1 MKKIVY
7 KRFESLEEPT
17 VVLSTRSQEHL
28 GSLSNIDSSSISYKK
43 NLNAANEFSFKI
55 YKTMEGK
62 EERLW
67 DKVVDLKLV
76 WVKEVNEYFEIKVNV
91 NDSND
96 TVKSV
101 TGTSL
106 CEAELGQTML
116 YNVEIN
122 NESDISRSDYVVTKF
137 YDPDNPDGSLL
148 HRVLGKLPNYHIKHV
163 DSSLANLQRS
173 FHIDGTSVYDFLT
186 GECAGQFNCLFQFDS
201 TSRGISV
208 YDLYTNCLHCGYR
221 GEYENI
227 CPKCHQTDLA
237 YFGEDTTIY
246 VDKERLTDNVTFE
259 TDVNGVKNCFRLE
272 AGDELMTATVRSLI
286 QNGGGNIWYFSK
298 EDKDD
303 MPKELSEKIDKYQTL
318 YDSCTEEYQEVLGH
332 LYDAIDQILYH
343 TSSMMPDAGHR
354 EVTATTEARKLTNA
368 ALSPLGLD
376 SVTASTSVQTVE
388 GALKSYAKIYVKTGY
403 VKLEIGESRFQYE
416 GKDSDGFH
424 YGTWRGNFKVT
435 NCSDEK
441 DVATS
446 DDLTVTV
453 HDNYE
458 SFLRQKLEKSLASK
472 DDDDV
477 SVFDVLKIEMPDKSM
492 DTKEAEAFKA
502 AKLSEFK
509 EALEKYS
516 LNRLQSFYDAIQRVL
531 EIMVEAD
538 QASENANFYFDLYLP
553 YYERLQAC
561 QAEIDKRQATIN
573 KLQHD
578 YESWEAEKNRI
589 QSKLNLE
596 NHLGEELYNIFCS
609 YRREDTYSNQ
619 NYVSDGLNNTELLE
633 RAREFL
639 ETSKKELYKSGE
651 RKHSITANLN
661 NILLIPAF
669 EPLLDKFELGNWIR
683 IRADETVYRLRLVS
697 YEVNFSDLEKIQIEF
712 SDVTKGMDGWSDVES
727 ILSAAQSMSTSY
739 NYVSKQASNGKD
751 AKDRLENWVEN
762 GLALTKMKIVDN
774 ADNQNITWDSHGVL
788 LREYQPVTDDYNDK
802 QLKFINR
809 GIYATDDNWK
819 TAKVGIGDFTYYDPE
834 SGQMKEDYG
843 VIADTLVG
851 NLILSEKVGVYNTKN
866 SIKMDEN
873 GLTITTDAT
882 EKGVNNMAMTVQR
895 KVLNDEGKEIVE
907 PMMYLDSN
915 GQLVLTGSLRINS
928 GVDNAAETLKELCD
942 MSKFDERLDKLF
954 SSKSDEIS
962 GNIQDECEAVKK
974 YMEGQLNAYETKV
987 EQYLQFDGDKG
998 LIIGA
1003 KGSSFKTEINNT
1015 RMAFTQDGAT
1025 VSYISNK
1032 QLYIPWAVVEAS
1044 LLLGNYYFQPRKKKN
1059 ADGTVSWGGMSISWG
1074 K

>member
-1003 KGSSFKTEINNT
+1003 KGSSFKTEIDNT

>member
-55 YKTMEGK
+55 YKTMDGK

-774 ADNQNITWDSHGVL
+774 ADNQNISWDSHGVL

-1003 KGSSFKTEINNT
+1003 KGSSFKTEIDNT

>member
-1 MKKIVY
+1 MKKIIY

-17 VVLSTRSQEHL
+17 IVLSTRSYEHL
-28 GSLSNIDSSSISYKK
+28 GSLSNVDPSSITYKK

-55 YKTMEGK
+55 YKTMDEK

-67 DKVVDLKLV
+67 DKVVDLKLI

-96 TVKSV
+96 VVKSI

-106 CEAELGQTML
+106 CEAELGQTIL
-116 YNVEIN
+116 YDVEIN
-122 NESDISRSDYVVTKF
+122 TESDIARSDYTVTKF
-137 YDPDNPDGSLL
+137 YDPDTPDGSLL

-173 FHIDGTSVYDFLT
+173 FSINGTSIYDFLT
-186 GECAGQFNCLFQFDS
+186 GECAEQFNCLFQFDS
-201 TSRGISV
+201 ASRSISV
-208 YDLYTNCLHCGYR
+208 HDLYTNCLHCGYR
-221 GEYENI
+221 GEYADV
-227 CPKCHQTDLA
+227 CPECHETELS

-246 VDKERLTDNVTFE
+246 VDKEHLTDNVTFE
-259 TDVNGVKNCFRLE
+259 TDTSGVKNCFRLE
-272 AGDELMTATVRSLI
+272 AGDDLMTATVRSLI

-303 MPKELSEKIDKYQTL
+303 MPEALSQKIDAYQQL
-318 YDSCTEEYQEVLGH
+318 YDSCTKDYQIVLEE
-332 LYDAIDQILYH
+332 LYDSIDQILYH
-343 TSSMMPDAGHR
+343 TSSMMPTREHD
-354 EVTATTEARKLTNA
+354 EVTAATEAAKLTNA
-368 ALSPLGLD
+368 ALSPLGL
-376 SVTASTSVQTVE
+376 SALNASTSAATVE
-388 GALKSYAKIYVKTGY
+388 GALKNYAKVYVKTGY
-403 VKLEIGESRFQYE
+403 VKLEINNGRFQYI
-416 GKDSDGFH
+416 GKNSDGYH
-424 YGTWRGNFKVT
+424 YGTWTGNFKVT
-435 NCSDEK
+435 NYSNKE

-446 DDLTVTV
+446 EEITVTV

-458 SFLRQKLEKSLASK
+458 SFLKQKIEMLIASK

-492 DTKEAEAFKA
+492 DTEEAETFKA
-502 AKLSEFK
+502 AKLNEFK
-509 EALEKYS
+509 NALEEYS
-516 LNRLQSFYDAIQRVL
+516 LNRLQSFYDAIQSVL

-538 QASENANFYFDLYLP
+538 QASESANFYFDMYLP

-561 QAEIDKRQATIN
+561 QAEIDKRQATIKQLRDIYN
-573 KLQHD
+573 
-578 YESWEAEKNRI
+578 EREAKKNEI
-589 QSKLNLE
+589 QSKLNFE
-596 NHLGEELYNIFCS
+596 NFLGEKLYHIFCS

-619 NYVSDGLNNTELLE
+619 NYISDGLNNTELFE
-633 RAREFL
+633 RAKEFL
-639 ETSKKELYKSGE
+639 ETAKKELYKSGE
-651 RKHSITANLN
+651 RKHSISTDLN

-683 IRADETVYRLRLVS
+683 VRADENVYRLRLIS
-697 YEVNFSDLEKIQIEF
+697 YTISFSDLGKIQIEF
-712 SDVTKGMDGWSDVES
+712 SDVTKTMDGMSDMGS
-727 ILSAAQSMSTSY
+727 ILSTAQSMSTSY

-751 AKDRLENWVEN
+751 AKDKLENWVEN

-774 ADNQNITWDSHGVL
+774 ADNQNITWDSHGIL
-788 LREYQPVTDDYNDK
+788 LREYQPITDDYNDK

-819 TAKVGIGDFTYYDPE
+819 TAKVGIGDFTFYNPKT
-834 SGQMKEDYG
+834 GQMEESYG
-843 VIADTLVG
+843 VIADTIVG
-851 NLILSEKVGVYNTKN
+851 NIILSEDVGVYNKNN

-882 EKGVNNMAMTVQR
+882 EKGANNMAMTVQR
-895 KVLNDEGKEIVE
+895 KVLNDDGKEIVE

-962 GNIQDECEAVKK
+962 GSIQENLEEAKK
-974 YMEGQLNAYETKV
+974 YTEKQLNDYRTEVK
-987 EQYLQFDGDKG
+987 QYMRFNDEG
-998 LIIGA
+998 LTLGA
-1003 KGSSFKTEINNT
+1003 EGSDFKTVIDNT
-1015 RMAFTQDGAT
+1015 RMAFKQGGTT

-1032 QLYIPWAVVEAS
+1032 QLYIPSAVVES
-1044 LLLGNYYFQPRKKKN
+1044 LLLGNYFFRPRKKKN
-1059 ADGTVSWGGMSISWG
+1059 ADGTVSWGGTSISWG

>member
-76 WVKEVNEYFEIKVNV
+76 WVKELNEYFEIKVNV
-91 NDSND
+91 NDSAD
-96 TVKSV
+96 AVKSV

-774 ADNQNITWDSHGVL
+774 ADNQNISWDSHGVL

-1003 KGSSFKTEINNT
+1003 KGSSFKTEIDNT

>member
-55 YKTMEGK
+55 YKTMDGK

-67 DKVVDLKLV
+67 DKVVDLKLI
-76 WVKEVNEYFEIKVNV
+76 WVKELNEYFEIKVNV
-91 NDSND
+91 NDSAD
-96 TVKSV
+96 AVKSV

-774 ADNQNITWDSHGVL
+774 ADNQNISWDSHGVL

-1003 KGSSFKTEINNT
+1003 KGSSFKTEIDNT

>member
-28 GSLSNIDSSSISYKK
+28 GSLSNVDPSSISYKK

-55 YKTMEGK
+55 YKTMDGK

-76 WVKEVNEYFEIKVNV
+76 WVKELNEYFEIKVNV
-91 NDSND
+91 NDSAD
-96 TVKSV
+96 AVKSV

-137 YDPDNPDGSLL
+137 YDPDNPHGSLL

-173 FHIDGTSVYDFLT
+173 FRVDGTSVYDFLT
-186 GECAGQFNCLFQFDS
+186 GECAEQFNCLFQFDS
-201 TSRGISV
+201 TGRGISV
-208 YDLYTNCLHCGYR
+208 HDLYTNCLHCGYR
-221 GEYENI
+221 GEYEDI
-227 CPKCHQTDLA
+227 CPKCHQTDLT

-246 VDKERLTDNVTFE
+246 VDKEHLTDNVTFE
-259 TDVNGVKNCFRLE
+259 TDVSGVKNCFRLE

-354 EVTATTEARKLTNA
+354 EVTATTEARKLTNE

-376 SVTASTSVQTVE
+376 SLTASTSVQTVE
-388 GALKSYAKIYVKTGY
+388 NALKSYAKIYVKTGY
-403 VKLEIGESRFQYE
+403 VRLEIGESRFQYK

-424 YGTWRGNFKVT
+424 YGIWNGNFKVT
-435 NCSDEK
+435 NCSDAK

-446 DDLTVTV
+446 GNLTVTV

-472 DDDDV
+472 DDDEIDV
-477 SVFDVLKIEMPDKSM
+477 SDVLKIEMPDASM
-492 DTKEAEAFKA
+492 DAEAAEAFKA
-502 AKLSEFK
+502 ATLNKFK
-509 EALEKYS
+509 DDLKKYS
-516 LNRLQSFYDAIQRVL
+516 LNRLQSFYDAIQSVL
-531 EIMVEAD
+531 EIMVGAD
-538 QASENANFYFDLYLP
+538 QANESASLYFDLYLP

-561 QAEIDKRQATIN
+561 RTEINKRQATI
-573 KLQHD
+573 KALQDD
-578 YESWEAEKNRI
+578 YENWEAKINQI
-589 QSKLNLE
+589 QSRLNLE

-619 NYVSDGLNNTELLE
+619 NYISDGLDNKELLE

-639 ETSKKELYKSGE
+639 ETAKKELYKSGE
-651 RKHSITANLN
+651 RRHSITASLDNV
-661 NILLIPAF
+661 LLIPAF
-669 EPLLDKFELGNWIR
+669 GPLLDKFELGNWIR
-683 IRADETVYRLRLVS
+683 VRADGTVYRLRLVS
-697 YEVNFSDLEKIQIEF
+697 YEISFSDLDKMQIEF
-712 SDVTKGMDGWSDVES
+712 SDVTKGLDGTSDMGD
-727 ILSAAQSMSTSY
+727 ILSAAQSMATSY

-751 AKDRLENWVEN
+751 ARDRLENWVEN

-774 ADNQNITWDSHGVL
+774 ADNQNISWDSHGVL

-851 NLILSEKVGVYNTKN
+851 NLILSEKVGVYSTDN
-866 SIKMDEN
+866 SIVLDRN
-873 GLTITTDAT
+873 GLVITTDAT
-882 EKGVNNMAMTVQR
+882 KEGVNNAAVTLRRKTV
-895 KVLNDEGKEIVE
+895 DENGREHVE
-907 PMMYLDSN
+907 PMLYIDGDGN
-915 GQLVLTGSLRINS
+915 LVMTGTVHIRS
-928 GVDNAAETLKELCD
+928 GLDNAAETLQELCD
-942 MSKFDERLDKLF
+942 MSKFDTRISTVVTNESQKIYGTVDQKYTSVMETVKEQLDNYKA
-954 SSKSDEIS
+954 DQ
-962 GNIQDECEAVKK
+962 GQ
-974 YMEGQLNAYETKV
+974 YMNYDA
-987 EQYLQFDGDKG
+987 DG
-998 LIIGA
+998 LTLGA
-1003 KGSSFKTEINNT
+1003 KGSPFKTVIDNR
-1015 RMAFTQDGAT
+1015 RMAFKQGETT
-1025 VSYISNK
+1025 VSYINNE
-1032 QLYIPWAVVEAS
+1032 QLYINSAVINDALKLGKFFLCPRQSGGVS
-1044 LLLGNYYFQPRKKKN
+1044 LTWKG
-1059 ADGTVSWGGMSISWG
+1059 
-1074 K
+1074 

>member
-303 MPKELSEKIDKYQTL
+303 MPEELSQKIVEYQTL
-318 YDSCTEEYQEVLGH
+318 YDSLTEDYREALGH

-774 ADNQNITWDSHGVL
+774 ADNQNISWDSHGVL

-1003 KGSSFKTEINNT
+1003 KGSSFKTEIDNT

>member
-774 ADNQNITWDSHGVL
+774 ADNQNISWDSHGVL

-1003 KGSSFKTEINNT
+1003 KGSSFKTEIDNT